1 LAHYF
6 FLKKDFDPMKST
18 PLTQPAFTERS
29 IPEYRT
35 PELLINGRWRPG
47 RSALRIEVCNPATE
61 ELLGDFS
68 SASTEDLAET
78 LAASEVG
85 FAAWS
90 QRSAR
95 ERAEILERGVSRML
109 ERLETIATWLTL
121 EQGKTLAES
130 RQEVQV
136 AAEMIK
142 WYAEESRRVYG
153 RLASSRLVGATME
166 VRKYPVGPVLALS
179 PWNYPVILTARKIG
193 GALAAGCSVIVKA
206 AEETPAAVAAMV
218 DCLQAELPPG
228 ALQLV
233 YGNPVEISETLIASP
248 VIRKVSFTGSVGVG
262 RTLARQC
269 SEGFKRTTLEL
280 GGHAPVIVWAD
291 ADLDR
296 FVPMLVGHKFR
307 NAGQACLA
315 PTRFLVHQSIEREF
329 CDRFAAETQVLKV
342 GNGMSPV
349 AQMGPMISARRK
361 AAMAPLVADS
371 LEHGADLVCG
381 GAMDGQG
388 HFHAPTVLRNVP
400 RSARIMSEEPFGPLA
415 PITGFNTL
423 EEALAIANDNPYG
436 LAAYLF
442 TDSRRIAHQVT
453 ERLQV
458 GAIAINNVIVSMPEA
473 PFGGIKDSGIGS
485 ESGIEGMASFL
496 ETRTVHAAQ

>member
-1 LAHYF
+1 
-6 FLKKDFDPMKST
+6 MQST
-18 PLTQPAFTERS
+18 PLTRPPFVAGS
-29 IPEYRT
+29 VPEYRT
-35 PELLINGRWRPG
+35 PELLINGRWRSG
-47 RSALRIEVCNPATE
+47 RGALRIAVCNPATE
-61 ELLGDFS
+61 EPVGDFS
-68 SASTEDLAET
+68 SASTEDLAEA
-78 LAASEVG
+78 LAASELG
-85 FAAWS
+85 FAAWR
-90 QRSAR
+90 QRPAR
-95 ERAEILERGVSRML
+95 ERAEILERGVARML
-109 ERLETIATWLTL
+109 ERLETIAIWLTL

-218 DCLQAELPPG
+218 DGLQAELPPG
-228 ALQLV
+228 VLQLV

-269 SEGFKRTTLEL
+269 AEGFKRTTMEL

-315 PTRFLVHQSIEREF
+315 PTRFLVHKSIEREF
-329 CDRFAAETQVLKV
+329 CDRFVTEAQALKL
-342 GNGMSPV
+342 GNGMNPAV
-349 AQMGPMISARRK
+349 QMGPMVNARRK
-361 AAMAPLVADS
+361 AAMAPLVADA
-371 LEHGADLVCG
+371 LAHGAEMACG
-381 GAMDGQG
+381 GAMGGLG
-388 HFHAPTVLRNVP
+388 HFHAPTVLRNVSP
-400 RSARIMSEEPFGPLA
+400 TARIMSEEPFGPLA

-423 EEALAIANDNPYG
+423 EEALAIANHNPYG

-442 TDSRRIAHQVT
+442 TDSRRIANVVT
-453 ERLQV
+453 EQLEV
-458 GAIAINNVIVSMPEA
+458 GAIAINNVMVSTPEA
-473 PFGGIKDSGIGS
+473 PFGGLKDSGIGS
-485 ESGIEGMASFL
+485 ESGMEGMASFL
-496 ETRTVHAAQ
+496 ETRTVHAAH